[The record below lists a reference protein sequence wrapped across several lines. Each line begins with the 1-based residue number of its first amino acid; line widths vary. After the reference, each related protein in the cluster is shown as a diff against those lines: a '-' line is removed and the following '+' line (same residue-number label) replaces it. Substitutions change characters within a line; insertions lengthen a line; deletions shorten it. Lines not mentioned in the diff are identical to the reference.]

1 MEHKNKVYTIEEY
14 MEQGFTKIE
23 AYVVRKTDKMFNNWE
38 HLTEKE
44 KERYALMVER
54 LGL

>member
-1 MEHKNKVYTIEEY
+1 MKNTIYTIDEY
-14 MEQGFTKIE
+14 MTQGFTKTE

-38 HLTEKE
+38 HLTNKE
-44 KERYALMVER
+44 KERYFLMIER

>member
-1 MEHKNKVYTIEEY
+1 MSKNKVLTIEEY
-14 MEQGFTKIE
+14 MEQGFTKVE

-38 HLTEKE
+38 NLSEKE
-44 KERYALMVER
+44 KERYFLMVKR

>member
-1 MEHKNKVYTIEEY
+1 MKNTVKTIEEY
-14 MEQGFTKIE
+14 MTEGFTKTE

-38 HLTEKE
+38 NLTEKE
-44 KERYALMVER
+44 KERYGIMIKR